1 MSGTLFR
8 LLRTWTV
15 LMLALAM
22 GLAWAHLLEMP
33 PKMQLD
39 AQLYTHLDRTLYPY
53 FAYVGGPVEVLAVIC
68 TILLCFFVR
77 RRRPD
82 MILACFAAAFAAAAL
97 GVWFRFVAPMNTL
110 MARWIHSGIPTDWTR
125 VRDQWEHGHAARA
138 ALWTV
143 ALALVSFVRGPAT
156 EAPGSFYGSREAARR
171 GPRPGEPDSV

>member
-1 MSGTLFR
+1 MSDTSFR
-8 LLRTWTV
+8 LWRTWTV

-82 MILACFAAAFAAAAL
+82 MILACSAAGFAAAAL
-97 GVWFRFVAPMNTL
+97 GVWFWLIAPMNSL
-110 MARWIHSGIPTDWTR
+110 MASWIHSGIPSDWTR
-125 VRDQWEHGHAARA
+125 VRDQWEYGHAARA
-138 ALWTV
+138 GLWTV
-143 ALALVSFVRGPAT
+143 ALALDSFVRGPAT
-156 EAPGSFYGSREAARR
+156 YDRRLGRSPSHPPGG
-171 GPRPGEPDSV
+171 